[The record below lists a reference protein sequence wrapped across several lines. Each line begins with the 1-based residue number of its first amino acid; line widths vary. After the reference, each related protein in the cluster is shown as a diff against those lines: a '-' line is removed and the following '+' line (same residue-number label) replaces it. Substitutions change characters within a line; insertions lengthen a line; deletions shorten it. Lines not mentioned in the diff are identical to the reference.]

1 MDPTEREQIMKR
13 AAVIIGIAAALAVPT
28 AASAGNSLQVKPQ
41 VKAQVAAQVVAQ
53 VKPQLKLQVVA
64 QVKPQVVAQVVE
76 TQRVKTKR
84 FTLRRILRR

>member
-13 AAVIIGIAAALAVPT
+13 AAVVIGIAAALAVPAT
-28 AASAGNSLQVKPQ
+28 ASAGNSLQVKPQ
-41 VKAQVAAQVVAQ
+41 VKAQVVTQVQ
-53 VKPQLKLQVVA
+53 PQVVA

>member
-13 AAVIIGIAAALAVPT
+13 TAVVIGIAAALAVPT

-41 VKAQVAAQVVAQ
+41 VKAQVVAQVVAQ
-53 VKPQLKLQVVA
+53 VQPQVVA

-76 TQRVKTKR
+76 TQRLKTKR